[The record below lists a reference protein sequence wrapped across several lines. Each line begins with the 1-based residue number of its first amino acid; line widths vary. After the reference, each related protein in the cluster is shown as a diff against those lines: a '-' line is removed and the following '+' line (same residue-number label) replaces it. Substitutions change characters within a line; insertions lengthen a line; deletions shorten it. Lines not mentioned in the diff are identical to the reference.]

1 MPILSNPK
9 HEAFCQQRVQGK
21 SIDDAYVLA
30 GFKANRGN
38 AARLNANE
46 SVQQRIAELQSKTVE
61 KAEIDIIRVLKELV
75 RLGTSDVRQA
85 FDENGHLKRPE
96 EWSDEF
102 AASVSSIEVVTRTLG
117 GTETEEELEGQ
128 PQGGALKR
136 SRAPVEYVHKIKMW
150 DKNSALEKIAKH
162 LGMFIERKELTVTHR
177 FEDIPDDELDRE
189 IASLAAGQGAAG
201 KTAH

>member
-1 MPILSNPK
+1 MVP
-9 HEAFCQQRVQGK
+9 ET
-21 SIDDAYVLA
+21 AYAEA
-30 GFKANRGN
+30 GFKPHRQN
-38 AARLNANE
+38 AARLMSNDDIMMR
-46 SVQQRIAELQSKTVE
+46 VAELQTKTAE
-61 KAEIDIIRVLKELV
+61 KAEIDIVRVLQELV
-75 RLGTSDVRQA
+75 RLGTSDVRAA
-85 FDENGHLKRPE
+85 FDENGNLKRPE

-102 AASVSSIEVVTRTLG
+102 AASVASIEVVTRTLG
-117 GTETEEELEGQ
+117 GTEIDEDLEGQ
-128 PQGGALKR
+128 PHGGALRR

-189 IASLAAGQGAAG
+189 IASLAGSPKAAG